1 MGVRVRFKM
10 SVGSQ
15 CSFGLREQQLLRSS
29 AKRRAEVFGNLL
41 FHPINLVTC
50 LLLSLQFRN
59 ARSTL
64 RAVVASSNQSISNVA
79 LGAFFGAGAAL
90 SAAALSAAT
99 LPAAA
104 LGSPAPASTSN
115 APVSTSNDG

>member
-1 MGVRVRFKM
+1 MFSGWLF
-10 SVGSQ
+10 
-15 CSFGLREQQLLRSS
+15 
-29 AKRRAEVFGNLL
+29 AKQKED
-41 FHPINLVTC
+41 LVTESLTLGQSSDRPDSKKKAPAASSIG

-115 APVSTSNDG
+115 APVSTSNDD